1 MNGSDNVELASES
14 SNHVEEVLLLAVSA
28 ERDSASTVLRC
39 LDLLGLQ
46 EVIQVDSSADDET
59 SYDEEEEL
67 SGEDVVVP
75 VVHGIKPLERLVE
88 LSVVTC
94 WLNLNIDDRSLHLAK
109 SIIRLG
115 PDILNIIVN
124 SFGSVHNN
132 A

>member
-1 MNGSDNVELASES
+1 MNGSDNIELASES

-67 SGEDVVVP
+67 GREDVVVP
-75 VVHGIKPLERLVE
+75 VVHGIKPLECLGE
-88 LSVVTC
+88 LSVVT
-94 WLNLNIDDRSLHLAK
+94 
-109 SIIRLG
+109 
-115 PDILNIIVN
+115 
-124 SFGSVHNN
+124 
-132 A
+132 